1 MYKHSDVQDLHS
13 TKLKKN
19 ACCIRV
25 ISIYTMRQMAHLF
38 DKASFSAHVKVYIF
52 KRNYDAGKPAQ
63 ALTVVTPIKQPAVL
77 KRSLF
82 S

>member
-1 MYKHSDVQDLHS
+1 
-13 TKLKKN
+13 
-19 ACCIRV
+19 
-25 ISIYTMRQMAHLF
+25 MRQMAHLF

-52 KRNYDAGKPAQ
+52 KRKYDAGKPAQ
-63 ALTVVTPIKQPAVL
+63 AVPVVTPIKQSPVL